1 MIAKVVN
8 MPKEKIVEAL
18 ARWETIRDAAV
29 FDGERAV
36 AVRMIGKYEE
46 ALRQAQA
53 GKGAQA

>member
-36 AVRMIGKYEE
+36 AVRMIGKYRD
-46 ALRQAQA
+46 ALNKAE
-53 GKGAQA
+53 KGADS

>member
-36 AVRMIGKYEE
+36 AVRMIGKYRE
-46 ALRQAQA
+46 ALNKAE
-53 GKGAQA
+53 KGADS

>member
-1 MIAKVVN
+1 MITRVVN
-8 MPKEKIVEAL
+8 MPMEKLEEAI
-18 ARWETIRDAAV
+18 ARWELVRDQAI

>member
-1 MIAKVVN
+1 MKQIKMTQEQIA
-8 MPKEKIVEAL
+8 EAL
-18 ARWETIRDAAV
+18 ARWETIRNAAV
-29 FDGERAV
+29 FCGERAV